1 MRKALI
7 FLIMV
12 VFLPSL
18 CFAQAKVGTA
28 GAQFLEIGVSA
39 RAMGLGEAFLG
50 IVDDASALYY
60 NPAGLTQLESKEA
73 MLTHIEYPAD
83 IKYDFAG
90 LVYPTPNFGGV
101 WGLAFYVLNTGEMPL
116 TTPDHPLPSDVTFI
130 ARDFAAGLSYARGL
144 TDRFSIGFTFKFVQ
158 EAYGE
163 EKATGWAADMGTL
176 YNSGYKGFKVAMV
189 ISNFGPDFKFLK
201 ENYPLPMNFKFG
213 GTMEV
218 LNNHVHKTTLNLE
231 GSHPNDNLEK
241 YNFGIEHWYKD
252 TFAARIGYNLEYD
265 TGGISVGLGVKL
277 PLSYTNLKVDYGY
290 HDFGYLE
297 EIHKFS
303 LGLVF

>member
-7 FLIMV
+7 FLIV
-12 VFLPSL
+12 AVFLPSL
-18 CFAQAKVGTA
+18 CFGQAKVGTA

-39 RAMGLGEAFLG
+39 RAMGMGEAFLS

-60 NPAGLTQLESKEA
+60 NPAGLTQLESKEV

-90 LVYPTPNFGGV
+90 LVYPAPNFGGV
-101 WGLAFYVLNTGEMPL
+101 WGVAFYVLNTGEIPL
-116 TTPDHPLPSDVTFI
+116 TTPDHPLPCGVNFI
-130 ARDFAAGLSYARGL
+130 ARDFAAGLSYARSL
-144 TDRFSIGFTFKFVQ
+144 TDRFSIGATFKFVQ
-158 EAYGE
+158 EAYGD

-176 YNSGYKGFKVAMV
+176 YNSGFKGFKVAMV

-201 ENYPLPMNFKFG
+201 ESYPLPMNFKFG

-218 LNNHVHKTTLNLE
+218 LNNHVNKTTLNLE

-241 YNFGIEHWYKD
+241 YNIGVEHWYKD
-252 TFAARIGYNLEYD
+252 TFSARIGYNLEYD

-277 PLSYTNLKVDYGY
+277 PLSYTNLKIDYGY

-303 LGLVF
+303 LGLTF